1 MNTNPKIKESLLL
14 KKKAIAL
21 LSKAIAKIILKFRLP
36 RNEFIA
42 SLDENLVLQA
52 KIQDPEA
59 SNVSIAIRTGI
70 DRRYISKYLKGD
82 IPETKPDKMAVILE
96 DIRWTAHKF
105 YNGKTIP
112 KTGPF
117 RTFQSI
123 CEQRASGTLT
133 YKAILKEFVENGYL
147 KEFDKNIEII
157 NLNFNIRK
165 SEINYSQL
173 TATQVN
179 RLTDTLIFN
188 SNKVD
193 KKDKL
198 IQRTVYTTQVNP
210 VNYTKLHI
218 NIESLLND
226 YFANITDEIIKFEDD
241 VDVGTYPQY
250 GISFLEY
257 KTEE

>member
-1 MNTNPKIKESLLL
+1 MNTIPKLQESLKL
-14 KKKAIAL
+14 KKKAMAL
-21 LSKAIAKIILKFRLP
+21 LSKAIAKIMLKFRLP
-36 RNEFIA
+36 RNEFIS

-52 KIQDPEA
+52 KKQDPSA

-70 DRRYISKYLKGD
+70 DRRYISKYLRGEM
-82 IPETKPDKMAVILE
+82 PMTKPDKMAVILE

-105 YNGKTIP
+105 YGGKKIP

-133 YKAILKEFVENGYL
+133 YKAILKEFIENGYL
-147 KEFDKNIEII
+147 KQSNDSIEII
-157 NLNFNIRK
+157 NLNYNISK
-165 SEINYSQL
+165 SAINYSQL

-188 SNKVD
+188 STKTN

-210 VNYTKLHI
+210 DNYLELHI
-218 NIESLLND
+218 NIETLLD
-226 YFANITDEIIKFEDD
+226 GYFAKITEEIIKFEDD
-241 VDVGTYPQY
+241 VGVGTYPQY